1 MVFHNLKGYD
11 GHIII
16 KHLSKFQTTKD
27 VSVIAMNMEKY
38 LSFQLDGLRFID
50 SLQFLNCG
58 LDVLV
63 KNLVKEG
70 TYFISRTSV
79 LKTTSSG
86 HEQTWTDWTDVT
98 TADGF
103 I

>member
-1 MVFHNLKGYD
+1 MDD

-38 LSFQLDGLRFID
+38 LSFQLEGLRFVD

-70 TYFISRTSV
+70 HDKFVHFPATSGRIFQ
-79 LKTTSSG
+79 SP
-86 HEQTWTDWTDVT
+86 
-98 TADGF
+98 F
-103 I
+103 